1 MLTLDDFDFDLPGEL
16 IAQHPTGERSAS
28 RLLQLSDGALP
39 ISASAHLPELLAAG
53 DLLVFNDTRVIRAR
67 LLGRKESGGHIEVL
81 VERIVDAR
89 HAVAQ
94 IRASKSPKTGSR
106 IILEDA
112 IILIVDGRSGE
123 QDEFFDLHLAD
134 EQANGGADE
143 GDLWTLLEIRPLAA
157 AALHYAPRQ
166 RRR

>member
-28 RLLQLSDGALP
+28 RLLQLGDGAL
-39 ISASAHLPELLAAG
+39 ADQRFTALPDLLAAG

-67 LLGRKESGGHIEVL
+67 LLGRKESGGQIEVL

-112 IILIVDGRSGE
+112 IMPD
-123 QDEFFDLHLAD
+123 
-134 EQANGGADE
+134 
-143 GDLWTLLEIRPLAA
+143 
-157 AALHYAPRQ
+157 
-166 RRR
+166 RRRP

>member
-1 MLTLDDFDFDLPGEL
+1 V
-16 IAQHPTGERSAS
+16 
-28 RLLQLSDGALP
+28 
-39 ISASAHLPELLAAG
+39 LAAG

-67 LLGRKESGGHIEVL
+67 LLGRKESGGQIEVL

-112 IILIVDGRSGE
+112 ISLVVDGRSGE
-123 QDEFFDLHLAD
+123 QGEFFDLHWQMSGPTAG
-134 EQANGGADE
+134 QTKATCG
-143 GDLWTLLEIRPLAA
+143 R
-157 AALHYAPRQ
+157 
-166 RRR
+166 